1 MFPEVQYPRMIRV
14 KQNFYAPVIADVS
27 QAVVTQLDQVGL
39 PSCFNGARIAVAV
52 GSRGITNL
60 EDIVRVTIE
69 WLKLR
74 GASPFIVPAMGSHG
88 GGSASGQEKILAEYG
103 ITEARVGAPIVSSMD
118 VVQVGTMRS
127 SIPVYMDRNAYEADG
142 VLLINRVKPHTQFKS
157 GIESGLMKLIAIGLG
172 KDRGASTIHSYG
184 TPGMI
189 ELLPEAARVVLSK
202 VKIIAGLALVEN
214 AYKQIADVRALRS
227 KDIEQ
232 EEKLLLLKA
241 KKLMPSL
248 PVDSVDFLLLDEM
261 GKEISGP
268 GMDSSVTGRIMERDV
283 PDPVKPDIKILAVL
297 DITAASKGNAIGL
310 GIADLTT
317 ERLVKKVNRQATYLN
332 TIIGGFSVQGKIPM
346 YFATDRELLQ
356 AAAQLIGAIPF
367 HEARIIRAKNT
378 LKMSELLISES
389 LLADVQTLEGVEI
402 LSDEDG
408 FQFDNGGLLQPFS
421 YNKCSIVD

>member
-14 KQNFYAPVIADVS
+14 KQNFYAPVIANVS

-268 GMDSSVTGRIMERDV
+268 GMDSSATGRIMERDV

-402 LSDEDG
+402 LGDEDG

>member
-1 MFPEVQYPRMIRV
+1 MFPDVQYPRMIRV
-14 KQNFYAPVIADVS
+14 KQNFYAPVIANVS
-27 QAVVTQLDQVGL
+27 EAVVAQLDQVGL
-39 PSCFNGARIAVAV
+39 PFCFDGARIAVAV

-103 ITEARVGAPIVSSMD
+103 ITEDRIGAPVVSSMD
-118 VVQVGTMRS
+118 VVQVGTMHS

-157 GIESGLMKLIAIGLG
+157 DIESGLMKLIAIGLG

-189 ELLPEAARVVLSK
+189 DLLPEAARVVLSK
-202 VKIIAGLALVEN
+202 VKVIAGLALVEN
-214 AYKQIADVRALRS
+214 AYKQIADVRAIRS
-227 KDIEQ
+227 KDIER

-241 KKLMPSL
+241 KELMPSL

-283 PDPVKPDIKILAVL
+283 PDPLKPDIKILAVL

-317 ERLVKKVNRQATYLN
+317 ERLVKKVNRHATYLN

-346 YFATDRELLQ
+346 YFETDRELLQ

-389 LLADVQTLEGVEI
+389 LLADVQVLEGVEI
-402 LSDEDG
+402 LGDEDG
-408 FQFDNGGLLQPFS
+408 FQFDNGGLLRPFLL
-421 YNKCSIVD
+421 

>member
-402 LSDEDG
+402 LGDEDG

>member
-14 KQNFYAPVIADVS
+14 KQNFYAPVIANVS

-402 LSDEDG
+402 LGDEDG